1 MVRDKTPLAKYH
13 LTLVIGLLRKLQ
25 FTERGHIFVCVH
37 LSEDMEM
44 VMEGGDYSGDDDD
57 YSDWEVD
64 GPGCVPLDTN
74 CNQFNTLS
82 GYETAD
88 DRNSWETFELLLAQ
102 EQHSYNPD
110 RDDHHWNFS
119 DGNDVVNL
127 VVSVEDTGVGIP
139 LHVQERVFTPFM
151 QVEFLIC
158 HSCFVLGLLCGPL
171 LVGIRLQSKGLEF
184 RCWID

>member
-1 MVRDKTPLAKYH
+1 MVRDKTPIAKYH

-64 GPGCVPLDTN
+64 GPGCVPLDTK

-88 DRNSWETFELLLAQ
+88 DRNSWETFQLLLAQ
-102 EQHSYNPD
+102 EHSYSVAGLDN
-110 RDDHHWNFS
+110 

-139 LHVQERVFTPFM
+139 LQVQERVFTPFM
-151 QVEFLIC
+151 QVEQIFSSATTWS
-158 HSCFVLGLLCGPL
+158 SCG
-171 LVGIRLQSKGLEF
+171 
-184 RCWID
+184 